1 MTRPPGKSAFATAPD
16 FEAPGDANSD
26 NDYEIIVTASDGAN
40 NTNQAVTVTVTNVN
54 DNTPVFTS
62 PDSASVAENETA
74 AYTAMATDADASDT
88 LSYSLSGGADAALFT
103 IDATTGEVSF
113 ATPPDFETPG
123 DTGADN
129 VYDIIITATDGAN
142 ETEQAVAV
150 TVTDENDPP
159 VFTSPAT
166 AAVAENQTDA
176 YTAQAT
182 DDDDDSLSYR
192 LSGADADLFT
202 LDATTG
208 VVSFRAAPDFEAPGD
223 ANGDNDYD
231 ITVTATDG
239 VNETERAVT
248 VTVTDAIEN
257 APVFS
262 SPATASVAENQTS
275 AYTAQATDADGDTLS
290 YRLSGADAALFTLD
304 PATGVVSFREAP
316 DFENPRRRRRR

>member
-1 MTRPPGKSAFATAPD
+1 MQPPPIFEAPGDVGGDNDYDITVTATDGVNSADLDVVITVTDENEVGNAPVFTSPVSADAAENQTPAYTARAGDADGDTLSYSLSGADAALFTIDATTGEVSFAAAPD
-16 FEAPGDANSD
+16 FEAPGDANGD

-40 NTNQAVTVTVTNVN
+40 NTSQAVTVTVTNVN

-74 AYTAMATDADASDT
+74 AYTAMATDADADDT

-166 AAVAENQTDA
+166 AAVGGEPDRCLYGTGNGRRRRQSELPPVRRRCGPVHAGRDHGRGQLH
-176 YTAQAT
+176 
-182 DDDDDSLSYR
+182 SRPR
-192 LSGADADLFT
+192 LRG
-202 LDATTG
+202 
-208 VVSFRAAPDFEAPGD
+208 
-223 ANGDNDYD
+223 
-231 ITVTATDG
+231 
-239 VNETERAVT
+239 
-248 VTVTDAIEN
+248 
-257 APVFS
+257 
-262 SPATASVAENQTS
+262 
-275 AYTAQATDADGDTLS
+275 
-290 YRLSGADAALFTLD
+290 
-304 PATGVVSFREAP
+304 
-316 DFENPRRRRRR
+316 PRRRQRG